1 MFSVGF
7 GKAHPDHALADLEI
21 QEKQLV
27 KHLVQPGRAFPFP
40 RPTTEV
46 AARNRLDLGTLSE
59 MVDCA
64 FDPGSGSV
72 LNSVHAAPLES
83 VLPVKLVTPG

>member
-1 MFSVGF
+1 M
-7 GKAHPDHALADLEI
+7 
-21 QEKQLV
+21 
-27 KHLVQPGRAFPFP
+27 KHLVKPGRAFPFP

-46 AARNRLDLGTLSE
+46 ATRNRLDLGTLSE

-64 FDPGSGSV
+64 LSILGSGSV